1 MTIDNLLKKY
11 PELMNTDLKDLIIA
25 EQTSGLINH
34 YTISLKND
42 LPPEFKKA
50 ILEIFKMK

>member
-1 MTIDNLLKKY
+1 
-11 PELMNTDLKDLIIA
+11 MNTDLKDLIIA